1 LDIKK
6 DILWRVYLV
15 YICVCLFAIFIV
27 ARVAVIQF
35 AEGEYWRSY
44 ADSLRL
50 KEINI
55 EAARGNIFAA
65 DGSLLA
71 TSVPFYEVAIDVT
84 TDYLTDERF
93 DAPADTL
100 AEMLSLMFGDRSKRE
115 YRQLLDHA
123 RSSKDKYTIL
133 KRNVS
138 YKQLQEMKKF
148 PILRHGRNRG
158 GFIYNQTNRRER
170 PFRMLAART
179 IGYDRDSIAV
189 GLEAGYREYLRGTDG
204 KRLMKKIAGGVW
216 MPLRDQNEIEPQ
228 DGADLITTID
238 INIQDVATNA
248 LMQSL
253 IKHKAAY
260 GCVVLM
266 EVKTGEV
273 KAIANLTRKD
283 STRYEEDFNYAIGAA
298 TESGSTFKLASMLA
312 VMEDYNVKLTDK
324 VEVGEGVQK
333 FFDRTMKDSHKP
345 DKPVMTVQEVFEISS
360 NVGVAKLITKY
371 YSKSPQQF
379 VDRLYAM
386 NVSGKLGISIP
397 GEGNIRIKNTSDKDW
412 SGVTLPWM
420 SIGYES
426 LITPL
431 KTLTLYN
438 AVANDGRMV
447 RPMFVKEIRK
457 HGKTIKKFET
467 EILNPSICSKETIAK
482 ARKMMEG
489 VVQNGT
495 ARTLK
500 AATYEV
506 AGKTGTALV
515 AQNGIYK
522 PIAGRANYQASFVG
536 YFPADNPKY
545 SCIVIVN
552 APSGDAYYGGAVA
565 GPIFKEIADK
575 VYSSSLDIHQEINR
589 VDVQYA
595 KKVPEVKSGYQ
606 PEIRQVLAALK
617 VRNESSGSGAWVNTS
632 SRDSISLKLSPSKVE
647 VDLRNGLVPNVV
659 GMTVRD
665 ALYLL
670 ENHGMNVKIKGS
682 GVISRQSLQA
692 GSRYTKGTQIT
703 LELS

>member
-1 LDIKK
+1 MDIKK

-15 YICVCLFAIFIV
+15 YICVCLFAIFII

-35 AEGEYWRSY
+35 SEGDHWRSY
-44 ADSLRL
+44 ADSLRI
-50 KEINI
+50 KEIDI

-71 TSVPFYEVAIDVT
+71 TSVPFYEVAMDVN
-84 TDYLTDERF
+84 TDFLTNERF

-100 AEMLSLMFGDRSKRE
+100 AQKLSQLFGDRSKRE
-115 YRQLLDHA
+115 YRQLLENA
-123 RSSKDKYTIL
+123 RKSGSRYVLI

-148 PILRHGRNRG
+148 PILKYGRNKG
-158 GFIYNQTNRRER
+158 GFIFTQTNKRER

-189 GLEAGYREYLRGTDG
+189 GLEAGYREYLKGTDG

-216 MPLRDQNEIEPQ
+216 MPLRDQNEIEPE
-228 DGADLITTID
+228 DGSDLITTID
-238 INIQDVATNA
+238 VNIQDVATNA
-248 LMQSL
+248 LLKSL
-253 IKHKAAY
+253 IKHQAAY

-283 STRYEEDFNYAIGAA
+283 STRYEEDFNYAIGAS
-298 TESGSTFKLASMLA
+298 TEPGSTFKLVSYMA
-312 VMEDYNVKLTDK
+312 VMEDYGVKLTDK
-324 VEVGEGVQK
+324 VNVGDGTKK
-333 FFDRTMKDSHKP
+333 FFDRTMRDSHKP
-345 DKPVMTVQEVFEISS
+345 DKPVMTVQEAFETSS
-360 NVGVAKLITKY
+360 NVGVAEIVTKY
-371 YSKSPQQF
+371 YGKDPQKF
-379 VDRLYAM
+379 IDRLYAM
-386 NVSGKLGISIP
+386 SVNTKLGFNIP
-397 GEGNIRIKNTSDKDW
+397 GEGRIKIKNTSDGDW
-412 SGVTLPWM
+412 SGISLPWI
-420 SIGYES
+420 SHGYEV
-426 LITPL
+426 LLTPIKML
-431 KTLTLYN
+431 AIYN
-438 AVANDGRMV
+438 AVANDGKMV
-447 RPMFVKEIRK
+447 RPRFVKEVRK
-457 HGKTIKKFET
+457 YGKTVKKFDVEV
-467 EILNPSICSKETIAK
+467 INPAICSKETIEKAK
-482 ARKMMEG
+482 RMMEG

-495 ARTLK
+495 AKTLK
-500 AATYEV
+500 AATYAI

-552 APSGDAYYGGAVA
+552 APSGDAYYGGVVA

-575 VYSSSLDIHQEINR
+575 VYSSSLEIHREINR
-589 VDVQYA
+589 VNPQYA
-595 KKVPEVKSGYQ
+595 KKAPAVKNGYQ
-606 PEIRQVLAALK
+606 PELEKVLTALK
-617 VRNESSGSGAWVNTS
+617 VKTSKAGRGAWTS
-632 SRDSISLKLSPSKVE
+632 ASTRDSVSLQLSPSKVE
-647 VDLRNGLVPNVV
+647 ADLKKGVVPNVV
-659 GMTVRD
+659 GMTVKD

-670 ENHGMNVKIKGS
+670 ENHGMNVRIKGR

-692 GSRYTKGTQIT
+692 GTKYDKGTQIT